1 MMNEELLCEA
11 IVEQTAQDYVSASK
25 TLAHSRTKTSKRA
38 LKAIKMI
45 DNCKKFLYGD
55 WFRTMYPKLSADY
68 LIRKL
73 DEKVK
78 EELAEEQIH
87 KKTITYK
94 KKSVTKKD

>member
-11 IVEQTAQDYVSASK
+11 IVEQTAQDYVNASK
-25 TLAHSRTKTSKRA
+25 TLAHTRTETSKRA

-45 DNCKKFLYGD
+45 KNCKKFFYGD
-55 WFRTMYPKLSADY
+55 WFAVMYPKLSADY
-68 LIRKL
+68 MIRKL

-78 EELAEEQIH
+78 EELAEEKLH
-87 KKTITYK
+87 KKTTVYK